1 MRPRPIRRAG
11 LVSRPE
17 LNAARQTLVDLAAWL
32 EARGVT
38 PVFERATAALTTSAL
53 RSPLAR
59 IREAAGAGDRE
70 TATADDLP
78 RQVDL
83 IVTLGGDG
91 TLLAA
96 ADRIAAAG
104 VDVPIVGV
112 NFGSLGFLTEVTLA
126 ELYEAMTAV
135 LDGSAATE
143 ARMLL
148 QAVVGPPGAPTLDRV
163 VLNDIVIT
171 RGSLSRMIDLE
182 VSVNGRP
189 DAGGQSFVTR
199 VKADGLILAT
209 PTGSTAYNLSAGGP
223 IVEPS
228 VDAFVMTPIAPHTL
242 TQRPVV
248 MSGATELTIRP
259 RFEHAKTE
267 VYATF
272 DGQLGCELQ
281 EGDEVVIRRAARA
294 LTLVRASGRSYYD
307 VLQQKLKW
315 GK

>member
-1 MRPRPIRRAG
+1 MKERSIARAG
-11 LVSRPE
+11 LVSRRE
-17 LNAARQTLVDLAAWL
+17 LTAARQTLVELASWL
-32 EARGVT
+32 EARDVT
-38 PVFERATAALTTSAL
+38 PVFEHATAAL
-53 RSPLAR
+53 
-59 IREAAGAGDRE
+59 AGAAYGRE
-70 TATADDLP
+70 TASADDLP
-78 RQVDL
+78 KQVDL
-83 IVTLGGDG
+83 VVALGGDG

-104 VDVPIVGV
+104 VDIPIVGV
-112 NFGSLGFLTEVTLA
+112 NFGSLGFLTEVTLV
-126 ELYEAMTAV
+126 ELYDAMSAV
-135 LDGSAATE
+135 LDGTATME

-148 QAVVGPPGAPTLDRV
+148 RATVGPPGHPAIDRV

-182 VSVNGRP
+182 VSV
-189 DAGGQSFVTR
+189 DAAAGGDGGPSGFVTR

-242 TQRPVV
+242 TQRPIV
-248 MSGATELTIRP
+248 MSGATELRIRP
-259 RFEHAKTE
+259 RFEHAMTE

-272 DGQLGCELQ
+272 DGQFGHQLDA
-281 EGDEVVIRRAARA
+281 GDEVVIRRAERR
-294 LTLVRASGRSYYD
+294 LRLVRASGRTYYD

-315 GK
+315 GMK